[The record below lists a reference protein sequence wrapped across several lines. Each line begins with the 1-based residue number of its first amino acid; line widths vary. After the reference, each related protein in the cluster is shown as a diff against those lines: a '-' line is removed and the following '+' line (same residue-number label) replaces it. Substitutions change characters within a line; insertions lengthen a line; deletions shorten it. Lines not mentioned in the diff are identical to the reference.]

1 MKMSIIIHF
10 PGSELDVLYK
20 YPLMH
25 YLKNLRNVR
34 GLVEAVNLN
43 SFSDEIHGLPPTERH
58 INNIYKQ

>member
-1 MKMSIIIHF
+1 M
-10 PGSELDVLYK
+10 
-20 YPLMH
+20 
-25 YLKNLRNVR
+25 